1 MKYSGKLVT
10 GKGSE
15 TIRRRKGT
23 GKRTK
28 TSLIIGR
35 FQPFHKGH
43 LELVRQVLK
52 ESDKLIIVIGSSQYN
67 YIFKDP
73 FTAGERIEMIH
84 DTLVYEGIDLSRI
97 HIIPLSNI
105 ENNSMWLAY
114 LQSMTP
120 EFNVIYS
127 GNEFVST
134 LASHSSGYSKKSE
147 LNLEVRKPIFNKKQ
161 MYNGENIRNL
171 IISGKK
177 WQHLVPK
184 QVIDV
189 IERIDGVKRIRVIS
203 RTDSNP
209 QKW

>member
-1 MKYSGKLVT
+1 MKYNGKLVT
-10 GKGSE
+10 DESSE
-15 TIRRRKGT
+15 TKSRRTAK
-23 GKRTK
+23 KTK

-52 ESDKLIIVIGSSQYN
+52 DSDKLIIVIGSSQYN

-84 DTLVYEGIDLSRI
+84 DTLVYEAIDLSRI

-134 LASHSSGYSKKSE
+134 LASDSIGYRKKSE
-147 LNLEVRKPIFNKKQ
+147 LNLEVRRPIFNKKE

>member
-1 MKYSGKLVT
+1 MKYNGKLVRA
-10 GKGSE
+10 KGRE
-15 TIRRRKGT
+15 T
-23 GKRTK
+23 KRTRTEKKAK
-28 TSLIIGR
+28 TSLIVGR

-52 ESDKLIIVIGSSQYN
+52 VSEKLIIVIGSSQYN

-84 DTLVYEGIDLSRI
+84 ETLVYEGIDLARI

-134 LASHSSGYSKKSE
+134 LVSDSSGNIKKGE
-147 LNLEVRKPIFNKKQ
+147 LNLEVRKPIFNKKE
-161 MYNGENIRNL
+161 MYNGEHIRNL

-184 QVIDV
+184 PVIDV
-189 IERIDGVKRIRVIS
+189 IERIDGIKRIRVIA

>member
-1 MKYSGKLVT
+1 MKYNGKLVT
-10 GKGSE
+10 DKINGRKRRGEKG
-15 TIRRRKGT
+15 G
-23 GKRTK
+23 K

-52 ESDKLIIVIGSSQYN
+52 VSEKLIIVIGSSQYN

-84 DTLVYEGIDLSRI
+84 DTLVYEGIELARI

-105 ENNSMWLAY
+105 ENNSIWLAY
-114 LQSMTP
+114 LKSMTP

-134 LASHSSGYSKKSE
+134 LASESSGNIKKGK
-147 LNLEVRKPIFNKKQ
+147 LNLEVRKPIFNKKK

-171 IISGKK
+171 IITGKK

>member
-1 MKYSGKLVT
+1 MKYNGKLVT
-10 GKGSE
+10 DESSE
-15 TIRRRKGT
+15 TKSRRTAK
-23 GKRTK
+23 KTK

-52 ESDKLIIVIGSSQYN
+52 DSDKLIIVIGSSQYN

-84 DTLVYEGIDLSRI
+84 DTLVYEAMDLSRI

-134 LASHSSGYSKKSE
+134 LASDSIGYRKKSE
-147 LNLEVRKPIFNKKQ
+147 LNLEVRRPIFNKKE

>member
-1 MKYSGKLVT
+1 MKYNGKLVT
-10 GKGSE
+10 DESSE
-15 TIRRRKGT
+15 TKSRRTAK
-23 GKRTK
+23 KTK

-84 DTLVYEGIDLSRI
+84 DTLVYEAIDLSRI

-134 LASHSSGYSKKSE
+134 LASDSIGYRKKSE
-147 LNLEVRKPIFNKKQ
+147 LNLEVRRPIFNKKE

>member
-1 MKYSGKLVT
+1 MKYNDKLVT
-10 GKGSE
+10 EKGSE
-15 TIRRRKGT
+15 TRRRTRTRKE
-23 GKRTK
+23 TK

-52 ESDKLIIVIGSSQYN
+52 DSDKLIIVIGSSQYN

-134 LASHSSGYSKKSE
+134 LASDSSSGYRKKSE
-147 LNLEVRKPIFNKKQ
+147 LNLEVRRPIFNKKET
-161 MYNGENIRNL
+161 YNGENIRKL

>member
-1 MKYSGKLVT
+1 MKYNGKLVT
-10 GKGSE
+10 DKSIE
-15 TIRRRKGT
+15 TRRKR
-23 GKRTK
+23 KR

-134 LASHSSGYSKKSE
+134 LASDSSGYSRNSE
-147 LNLEVRKPIFNKKQ
+147 LNLEVRIPIFSRKE

>member
-1 MKYSGKLVT
+1 MKYNGKLVT
-10 GKGSE
+10 DESSE
-15 TIRRRKGT
+15 TKSRRTAK
-23 GKRTK
+23 KTK

-52 ESDKLIIVIGSSQYN
+52 DSDKLIIVIGSSQYN

-134 LASHSSGYSKKSE
+134 LASDSIGYRKKSE
-147 LNLEVRKPIFNKKQ
+147 LNLEVRRPIFNKKE